1 MFNFE
6 PLPQTARRQPHAASR
21 RSRTPPAAHRTPPA
35 ASRQPHAASR
45 TPFFILKNSL
55 NVFVMNNSLLSL

>member
-6 PLPQTARRQPHAASR
+6 PLPQTARRQPH
-21 RSRTPPAAHRTPPA
+21 A

-55 NVFVMNNSLLSL
+55 NIFVMNNSLLSL